1 MRKLAILPYTLLS
14 SLIIRFLRKFY
25 QNAHRLNGRVL
36 EKAVKITTGTQM
48 PFGVFISQ
56 SNRCFCYTVKLLA
69 EFDIFSSICVE
80 DMDLP
85 VSFAIIRNDKKKTIF
100 LCQSP
105 FYYSCSNIAAIASNF
120 KSVRTKWTGFWFSSH
135 RNIIA
140 QKDFSHNEHS
150 TLNVLCLSSFSSHSE
165 LWWMSLLDFITY
177 CHPQAKQTTQN
188 NRI

>member
-56 SNRCFCYTVKLLA
+56 SNRCFRYTVKLLA

-100 LCQSP
+100 LCQSRFTIHVP
-105 FYYSCSNIAAIASNF
+105 
-120 KSVRTKWTGFWFSSH
+120 
-135 RNIIA
+135 
-140 QKDFSHNEHS
+140 
-150 TLNVLCLSSFSSHSE
+150 TLPLQHLISKVYEPNG
-165 LWWMSLLDFITY
+165 LDFGFLAIEILSRRKISAIMNIQ
-177 CHPQAKQTTQN
+177 H
-188 NRI
+188 